1 MADTKISAMPAAAT
15 LDGTEIVPLVQ
26 TNTNVQTNTT
36 NFVNQ
41 TIAAGPSTTR
51 TALGLGT
58 MAIQNANSVNISGG
72 SVVGVTDILV
82 ADGGTG
88 ASTFTAG
95 YLKANGNNPFT
106 TVSTIPYSDITG
118 GPVGNLYYGQ
128 FYDTTTQ
135 SAAAIGTAYAMKFN
149 TNVINT
155 HGVTIANDGSG
166 NPTRITFAN
175 AGTYN
180 LQFSAQLDSVT
191 GSSQNIQ
198 IWFAKNGTADAYSN
212 TTIAIQGTS
221 AETVA
226 AWNYWVTVTAGQYY
240 EIIWAVSNTG
250 VQIVST
256 PASGIYPGIPSIILT
271 VNQVA

>member
-26 TNTNVQTNTT
+26 TNANVQTTT
-36 NFVNQ
+36 SAFVNQ
-41 TIAAGPSTTR
+41 TIAAAPATTR

-58 MAIQNANSVNISGG
+58 MAVQNANSVNISGG
-72 SVVGVTDILV
+72 AVVGITDLLV

-88 ASTFTAG
+88 ASTYTAG
-95 YLKANGNNPFT
+95 YLKANGTTPFT

-118 GPVGNLYYGQ
+118 GPVGNLYYGS

-135 SAAAIGTAYAMKFN
+135 SVLVADTAYAMKFG
-149 TNVINT
+149 TNVINNK
-155 HGVTIANDGSG
+155 GITIANNGSG
-166 NPTRITFAN
+166 DPTRITFAN

-180 LQFSAQLDSVT
+180 IQFSAQLDSVT
-191 GSSQNIQ
+191 GSTQTTQ
-198 IWFAKNGTADAYSN
+198 IWFAKNGVADAYSS
-212 TTIAIQGTS
+212 TIITVQGTT

-240 EIIWAVSNTG
+240 EIFWAANNTG
-250 VQIVST
+250 VKLTAAT
-256 PASGIYPGIPSIILT
+256 PTGIYPGVPSVILT

>member
-15 LDGTEIVPLVQ
+15 LTGTEIVPLVQ
-26 TNTNVQTNTT
+26 TGTNVQTNTSD
-36 NFVNQ
+36 FVNQ
-41 TIAAGPSTTR
+41 TIAASPSTTR

-58 MAIQNANSVNISGG
+58 MAVQNANSVTISGG
-72 SVVGVTDILV
+72 SVTGITDLLV

-88 ASTFTAG
+88 ASTYTAG
-95 YLKANGNNPFT
+95 YLKANGTTPFT

-135 SAAAIGTAYAMKFN
+135 TAAAIDTAYAMKFN
-149 TNVINT
+149 TNVINDK
-155 HGVTIANDGSG
+155 GVTIANNGSG
-166 NPTRITFAN
+166 APTRITFAN

-191 GSSQNIQ
+191 GSAQQIQ
-198 IWFAKNGTADAYSN
+198 IWFAKNGVADSYSN
-212 TTIAIQGTS
+212 TTITVQGTS

-240 EIIWAVSNTG
+240 EIIWAVSNVG
-250 VQIVST
+250 VQLVAAT
-256 PASGIYPGIPSIILT
+256 PTGIYPGIPSTILT

>member
-1 MADTKISAMPAAAT
+1 MADTKISAMTAAST
-15 LDGTEIVPLVQ
+15 LTGTEIVPLVQ
-26 TNTNVQTNTT
+26 TNANVQTTT
-36 NFVNQ
+36 SLFVNQ
-41 TIAAGPSTTR
+41 TIAAAPATTR

-58 MAIQNANSVNISGG
+58 MAVQNANSVNISGG
-72 SVVGVTDILV
+72 AVVGITDLLV

-88 ASTFTAG
+88 ASTYTAG
-95 YLKANGNNPFT
+95 YLKANGTSPFT

-135 SAAAIGTAYAMKFN
+135 TAAAIDTAYAMKFN
-149 TNVINT
+149 TNVINNK
-155 HGVTIANDGSG
+155 GVTIANNGAG
-166 NPTRITFAN
+166 APTRITFAN

-180 LQFSAQLDSVT
+180 LQFSAQLDSAT

-198 IWFAKNGTADAYSN
+198 IWFAKNGTADDYSN
-212 TTIAIQGTS
+212 TTLAIQGTS

-226 AWNYWVTVTAGQYY
+226 SWNYWVTVTAGQYY
-240 EIIWAVSNTG
+240 EILWAVSNTG
-250 VQIVST
+250 VQILST
-256 PASGIYPGIPSIILT
+256 TASGIYPGIPSVILT

>member
-15 LDGTEIVPLVQ
+15 LTGTEITPLVQ
-26 TNTNVQTNTT
+26 TNANVQTTT
-36 NFVNQ
+36 SAFVNQ
-41 TIAAGPSTTR
+41 TIAAAPATTR

-58 MAIQNANSVNISGG
+58 MAVQNANSVNISGG
-72 SVVGVTDILV
+72 AVVGITDLLV

-88 ASTFTAG
+88 ASTYTAG
-95 YLKANGNNPFT
+95 YLKANGTTPFT
-106 TVSTIPYSDITG
+106 TVATIPYSDITG
-118 GPVGNLYYGQ
+118 GPVGNLYYGS

-135 SAAAIGTAYAMKFN
+135 SAAAINTAYAMIFG
-149 TNVINT
+149 TNVINNK
-155 HGVTIANDGSG
+155 GITIANNGSG

-180 LQFSAQLDSVT
+180 IQFSAQLDSVT
-191 GSSQNIQ
+191 GSTQTAQ
-198 IWFAKNGTADAYSN
+198 IWFAKNGVADSYSS
-212 TTIAIQGTS
+212 TIITVQGTT

-240 EIIWAVSNTG
+240 EIFWAADNTG
-250 VQIVST
+250 VKLTSAAPTGV
-256 PASGIYPGIPSIILT
+256 YPGVPSVILT

>member
-15 LDGTEIVPLVQ
+15 LDGTEITPLVQ
-26 TNTNVQTNTT
+26 TNANVQTTT
-36 NFVNQ
+36 SAFVNQ
-41 TIAAGPSTTR
+41 TIAAAPATTR

-58 MAIQNANSVNISGG
+58 MAVQNANSVNISGG
-72 SVVGVTDILV
+72 AVVGITDLLV

-88 ASTFTAG
+88 ASTYTAG
-95 YLKANGNNPFT
+95 YLKANGTTPFT

-118 GPVGNLYYGQ
+118 GPVGNLYYGS
-128 FYDTTTQ
+128 FVDTNTQ
-135 SAAAIGTAYAMKFN
+135 TAAAIDTATAMIFG
-149 TNVINT
+149 TNVINNK
-155 HGVTIANDGSG
+155 GITIANNGVGD
-166 NPTRITFAN
+166 PTRITFAN

-180 LQFSAQLDSVT
+180 IQFSAQLDSVT
-191 GSSQNIQ
+191 GSTQTAQ
-198 IWFAKNGTADAYSN
+198 IWFAKNGVADAYSS
-212 TTIAIQGTS
+212 TIVTVQGTT

-250 VQIVST
+250 VKLTAAT
-256 PASGIYPGIPSIILT
+256 PTGIYPGVPSVILT

>member
-26 TNTNVQTNTT
+26 TNANVQTTT
-36 NFVNQ
+36 SLFVNQ
-41 TIAAGPSTTR
+41 TIAAAPATTR

-58 MAIQNANSVNISGG
+58 MAVQNANSVNISGG
-72 SVVGVTDILV
+72 SVVGITDLLV

-88 ASTFTAG
+88 ASTYTAG
-95 YLKANGNNPFT
+95 YLKANGTTPFT

-118 GPVGNLYYGQ
+118 GPVGNLYYGS

-135 SAAAIGTAYAMKFN
+135 SAAATNTAYAMKFN
-149 TNVINT
+149 TNVINNK
-155 HGVTIANDGSG
+155 GITITNNGAGD
-166 NPTRITFAN
+166 PTRITFAN

-191 GSSQNIQ
+191 GSAQNIQ
-198 IWFAKNGTADAYSN
+198 IWFVKNGVADAYSN
-212 TTIAIQGTS
+212 TTISVQGTS

-226 AWNYWVTVTAGQYY
+226 AWNYWATVTAGQYY
-240 EIIWAVSNTG
+240 EINWSVSNTG
-250 VQIVST
+250 VQIVAQA
-256 PASGIYPGIPSIILT
+256 ASGIHPGIPSVILT

>member
-1 MADTKISAMPAAAT
+1 MADTKISAMPAATT
-15 LDGTEIVPLVQ
+15 LTGTEIVPLVQ
-26 TNTNVQTNTT
+26 TNANVQTTT
-36 NFVNQ
+36 SAFVNQ
-41 TIAAGPSTTR
+41 TIAAAPATTR

-72 SVVGVTDILV
+72 SVVGITDLLV

-88 ASTFTAG
+88 ASTYTAG
-95 YLKANGNNPFT
+95 YLKANGTTPFT

-118 GPVGNLYYGQ
+118 GPVGNLYYGS

-135 SAAAIGTAYAMKFN
+135 SAAATNTAYAMKFN
-149 TNVINT
+149 TNVINNK
-155 HGVTIANDGSG
+155 GITITNNGAGD
-166 NPTRITFAN
+166 PTRITFAN

-191 GSSQNIQ
+191 GSAQNIQ
-198 IWFAKNGTADAYSN
+198 IWFVKNGVADAYSN
-212 TTIAIQGTS
+212 TTISVQGTS

-226 AWNYWVTVTAGQYY
+226 AWNYWATVTAGQYY
-240 EIIWAVSNTG
+240 EINWSVSNTG
-250 VQIVST
+250 VQIVAQA
-256 PASGIYPGIPSIILT
+256 ASGIHPGIPSVILT